1 MATATKE
8 RKLSAVAGAWCGSP
22 TVGTVRQYLPTPRLQ
37 RLFAVACAR
46 RCRVPDPAPGWWGLR
61 DKVLDGA
68 ESLADET
75 ATQDDRAADRAAD
88 QAAYWAADR
97 AAYSAADWAA
107 YWAADWAADRAAYS
121 AADQAADWAAG
132 WAADWAAYS
141 AADRAAYW
149 AADRA
154 ADQAADWAADW
165 AAGWAAYSAADRAAD
180 QAADWAAE
188 RRGQGCLLASF
199 VRPEG
204 VTVPASDAAAQLAR
218 AIYAD
223 KAFDRLPILADAL
236 EESGFTYFD
245 TLDELRG
252 DGEYTAH
259 RGYWLLDDLRQ

>member
-22 TVGTVRQYLPTPRLQ
+22 TVGTVRKYLPTPRLQ

-75 ATQDDRAADRAAD
+75 ATQDDL
-88 QAAYWAADR
+88 AAYL
-97 AAYSAADWAA
+97 AAY
-107 YWAADWAADRAAYS
+107 R
-121 AADQAADWAAG
+121 
-132 WAADWAAYS
+132 AAYS
-141 AADRAAYW
+141 AADRAANW

-154 ADQAADWAADW
+154 ANWAAYRAADWAAYRAAYLAADSAADRAADRAADW
-165 AAGWAAYSAADRAAD
+165 AAYRAAYSAADR
-180 QAADWAAE
+180 AAE

-236 EESGFTYFD
+236 EESGLTCFD